1 LTMEAISDPNVDES
15 TKIVAAVATVTSVA
29 AVAVIARLYVRIS
42 MIRSFGWDV
51 SGFFC
56 RWMAF
61 ATDTGVRTP

>member
-1 LTMEAISDPNVDES
+1 MEAISDPNVDES

-51 SGFFC
+51 SSFFS